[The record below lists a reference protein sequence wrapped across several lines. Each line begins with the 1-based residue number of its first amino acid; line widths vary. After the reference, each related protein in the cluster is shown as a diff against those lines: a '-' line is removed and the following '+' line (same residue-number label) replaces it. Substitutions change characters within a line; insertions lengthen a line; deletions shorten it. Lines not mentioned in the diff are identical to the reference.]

1 MDKIQLSLEREILS
15 FLSQRDSPVG
25 AVQLSVLFGRKFGV
39 SQATIGRK
47 LFQMDYEGYTK
58 KMKKMGRCITDK
70 GLKYLNELDQA
81 LKQEEV
87 WTEFMNALKSVDI
100 QGVIDILVARRGLE
114 RESAFLAAKNADE
127 KDIHEMEDVLKH
139 QLQIITEKS
148 TGGDDEDRNFHRLI
162 AEASKN
168 NVLVKAITLIREQ
181 NTLAL
186 HLATIRKMIGGNI
199 YHDHEQ
205 ILDRIKAKDSEG
217 ASRAMETHINNMIKE
232 FKNYELQFANRE
244 SNKAKEVCLDD

>member
-1 MDKIQLSLEREILS
+1 MDKIQLDLDREILS

-70 GLKYLNELDQA
+70 GLEYLNELDRV
-81 LKQEEV
+81 LKQERI
-87 WTEFMNALKSVDI
+87 WTEFQNVLKSVDV

-127 KDIHEMEDVLKH
+127 KDIQEMEDVLKH
-139 QLQIITEKS
+139 QLRIITEKS

-168 NVLVKAITLIREQ
+168 SVLVKAITLIREQ

-199 YHDHEQ
+199 YHDHEL
-205 ILDRIKAKDSEG
+205 IFERIKSRDSEG
-217 ASRAMETHINNMIKE
+217 AGKAMETHINNMITE
-232 FKNYELQFANRE
+232 FKNYNFSLAHKRAR
-244 SNKAKEVCLDD
+244 S